1 MTTTVMNNRSPIP
14 AMSADTRLLIDHLRS
29 LGVGAVASYADLTKT
44 IGKDVR
50 SRRHSLRSAMRHL
63 LREGKVYA
71 AVMRAGIKRLND
83 QEIVAVGDEGLR
95 RMRKMANRISRKLSC
110 VTDFDALPDKQR
122 YRHNALMSL
131 SMAVGSITDSRK
143 VEKLEHR
150 VAQVGRSL
158 PLSSTLHSFLE

>member
-1 MTTTVMNNRSPIP
+1 MSTTVMNSRSPIP
-14 AMSADTRLLIDHLRS
+14 AMSADTRVLIDHLRS
-29 LGVGAVASYADLTKT
+29 LGVGEVASYANLTKA

-50 SRRHSLRSAMRHL
+50 ARRHSLHSAMRHL
-63 LREGKVYA
+63 LREGKVFA
-71 AVMRAGIKRLND
+71 AVMGVGIKRLND

-110 VTDFDALPDKQR
+110 VTDFDALPEKQR

-143 VEKLEHR
+143 VEKLEQR

-158 PLSSTLHSFLE
+158 PLVQTLHAFAE